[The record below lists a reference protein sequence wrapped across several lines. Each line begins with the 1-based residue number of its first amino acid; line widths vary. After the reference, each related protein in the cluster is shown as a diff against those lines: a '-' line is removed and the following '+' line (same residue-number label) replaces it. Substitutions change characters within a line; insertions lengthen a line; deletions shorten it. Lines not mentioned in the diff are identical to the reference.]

1 MAKKQKSDYYI
12 YSTLAAPMDYT
23 VYDAGGA
30 DIPVVSGAIRIEGGA
45 NIPDKYM
52 RTPEGAVVTG
62 VTSAQ
67 LEALK
72 TIPLF
77 QLHEKNGYIK
87 VSDKDVD
94 TEVAA
99 SDMEGRDKSAPLV
112 DADFKEEEQP
122 KTNEV
127 KSNSRKA

>member
-30 DIPVVSGAIRIEGGA
+30 DIPVVTGAIRIEGGA

-62 VTSAQ
+62 VTAEQ
-67 LEALK
+67 MDALK
-72 TIPLF
+72 TVPLF
-77 QLHEKNGYIK
+77 NLHMKNGYIK

-99 SDMEGRDKSAPLV
+99 ADMEGRDKSAPLV
-112 DADFKEEEQP
+112 DADFVETEKP

-127 KSNSRKA
+127 KSPSRKA

>member
-1 MAKKQKSDYYI
+1 MAKKQKSDYYV
-12 YSTLAAPMDYT
+12 YSTLASPMDYT

-62 VTSAQ
+62 VTEEQ

-72 TIPLF
+72 TVPLF
-77 QLHEKNGYIK
+77 NLHVMNGYIK

-99 SDMEGRDKSAPLV
+99 ADMEGRDKSAPLV
-112 DADFKEEEQP
+112 DADFVETEKP

-127 KSNSRKA
+127 KSPSRKA